1 MIHKRAFTFSLLLAS
16 LLGLSACN
24 TSPVAAVS
32 SSMSASLSGAN
43 EVPPTNTNGN
53 GAASASLDKQTLMLS
68 WTVTYTGLSG
78 PVTGGHFH
86 GPAMEGQ
93 NAGVVIPFTG
103 SLESPIRG
111 MAQLTA
117 AQVSDAT
124 DGKWYVNL
132 HTAAN
137 PGGEIRGQVKVYR

>member
-1 MIHKRAFTFSLLLAS
+1 MIQRRTLTYSLLLVS

-24 TSPVAAVS
+24 TSPIAAVS
-32 SSMSASLSGAN
+32 TSMSANLSGAN

-68 WTVTYTGLSG
+68 YVVTYTGLSG
-78 PVTGGHFH
+78 PVTGAHFH
-86 GPAMEGQ
+86 GPAMTGQ
-93 NAGVVIPFTG
+93 NAGVAVPFTG
-103 SLESPIRG
+103 ALESPIRG
-111 MAQLTA
+111 VAQLTPS
-117 AQVSDAT
+117 QVADVM

-137 PGGEIRGQVKVYR
+137 PGGEIRGQIL